1 MTYDNNFFPNAIE
14 DLPPS
19 GIDAVSRSRI
29 TGYTPT
35 EPDVINTGTD
45 KLESPTVKDI
55 TAQREDNPFLRLAVI
70 GGVMGVICL
79 FLWGIFAF
87 LSPDTPTLVE
97 EEVEVE
103 ETVEAE
109 PDYQAQLAF
118 RDQFHSLE
126 KKPQAQ
132 PEPETNELPAA
143 GKPESLPPT
152 LPTVQSVPPRP
163 IPQPAAPRPVPRPTY
178 RPAPKPVARSIPYG
192 SRNPLGQ
199 VVKVTKPEVPPQEQW
214 QALAN
219 FGTGVSSRSIPQPR
233 NQVQRSHTR
242 LTPVSQTNSTSAPTL
257 LVNNPISQGEL
268 GILNRRRTNTKVI
281 LSTPAIAISRGITKG
296 KIELPLVWDSSLAPE
311 QQQSNQL
318 TVILEEPIYDTE
330 GKAIFDRGSTAIVEV
345 QSINNTNGLVTAYV
359 SQIDNTSFKP
369 GELILRN
376 KKKAALVAKAS
387 KRSNF
392 GNRLLVGGVDTLS
405 SFGQQILIP
414 ETNSTVS
421 NGTAIVTS
429 QSRNS
434 VGRDLAGSALDG
446 FGSSL
451 SNELEQRNN
460 RNQIGDGGTIFTLA
474 QNTTVYLTN
483 IKPLKINP

>member
-1 MTYDNNFFPNAIE
+1 M
-14 DLPPS
+14 
-19 GIDAVSRSRI
+19 SRSRI

-35 EPDVINTGTD
+35 EPDVIDTGTD

-87 LSPDTPTLVE
+87 LSPDTPTVVE

-126 KKPQAQ
+126 KKP
-132 PEPETNELPAA
+132 EPQSEAATNELPPAT
-143 GKPESLPPT
+143 KTESLPQNKS
-152 LPTVQSVPPRP
+152 TVQSAPPRP
-163 IPQPAAPRPVPRPTY
+163 IPQPVAPRPVPRSNY
-178 RPAPKPVARSIPYG
+178 RSVPRPIVKPVPTVIEP
-192 SRNPLGQ
+192 
-199 VVKVTKPEVPPQEQW
+199 KVPPQEQW

-219 FGTGVSSRSIPQPR
+219 FGSGVSSRSVPQPR
-233 NQVQRSHTR
+233 TQAQRPSDR
-242 LTPVSQTNSTSAPTL
+242 RSAISQTNLTPAPAL
-257 LVNNPISQGEL
+257 LVNNSVSQGEL
-268 GILNRRRTNTKVI
+268 GILNRRRTNTKAI
-281 LSTPAIAISRGITKG
+281 PSASAIAIDRGIVKG

-311 QQQSNQL
+311 QQQSNQI
-318 TVILEEPIYDTE
+318 TVILEEPIYSTE
-330 GKAIFDRGSTAIVEV
+330 GKVIFDRGSVAIVKV
-345 QSINNTNGLVTAYV
+345 QSINDANGLVTAYV
-359 SQIDNTSFKP
+359 SQIDDTTFNP

-376 KKKAALVAKAS
+376 NKRSALVAKAS

>member
-1 MTYDNNFFPNAIE
+1 MTHDNDFFPNGIE

-35 EPDVINTGTD
+35 EPDVIDTGTD
-45 KLESPTVKDI
+45 KLENPTVKDI

-79 FLWGIFAF
+79 SLWGIFAF
-87 LSPDTPTLVE
+87 LSPDTPTVVE

-126 KKPQAQ
+126 KKPQTQ
-132 PEPETNELPAA
+132 PEPETNELPTAT
-143 GKPESLPPT
+143 KPESLPSTQPI
-152 LPTVQSVPPRP
+152 VKSAPPRP
-163 IPQPAAPRPVPRPTY
+163 IPRPPAPRPVSRPSY
-178 RPAPKPVARSIPYG
+178 RPVPKSITQPI
-192 SRNPLGQ
+192 
-199 VVKVTKPEVPPQEQW
+199 KVSEPEVTPQEQW
-214 QALAN
+214 LALAN

-233 NQVQRSHTR
+233 NQAQRSNTR
-242 LTPVSQTNSTSAPTL
+242 LTPVLQTNSTSEPAL

-268 GILNRRRTNTKVI
+268 GILNRRRTNTKVVP
-281 LSTPAIAISRGITKG
+281 SAPAIAINRSITKG
-296 KIELPLVWDSSLAPE
+296 KIELPLVWDSSLPPE
-311 QQQSNQL
+311 QQQSNQI

-330 GKAIFDRGSTAIVEV
+330 GKVIFDRGSLAIVKV
-345 QSINNTNGLVTAYV
+345 QSINDANGLVTAHV
-359 SQIDNTSFKP
+359 SQIDDTSFKP

-376 KKKAALVAKAS
+376 KKKAALIAKAS

-405 SFGQQILIP
+405 GFGQQILIP

-421 NGTAIVTS
+421 NGSAIVTS

-451 SNELEQRNN
+451 SNELEQRNS

-474 QNTTVYLTN
+474 QNTTIYLTN

>member
-1 MTYDNNFFPNAIE
+1 MTHDNDFFPNGIE

-35 EPDVINTGTD
+35 EPDVIDTGTD

-79 FLWGIFAF
+79 FLWGVFAF
-87 LSPDTPTLVE
+87 LSPDTPTVVE

-126 KKPQAQ
+126 KKPQPQ
-132 PEPETNELPAA
+132 TEPETNELPTAT
-143 GKPESLPPT
+143 KPESLPPAQ
-152 LPTVQSVPPRP
+152 PAVQPAPPRP
-163 IPQPAAPRPVPRPTY
+163 IPRPPAPRPTY
-178 RPAPKPVARSIPYG
+178 RPAAQPVARSIPYG

-199 VVKVTKPEVPPQEQW
+199 VVKVTEPEVPPQEQW

-233 NQVQRSHTR
+233 NQAQRSNTR
-242 LTPVSQTNSTSAPTL
+242 LTPVLPTNSSSAPAL

-268 GILNRRRTNTKVI
+268 GILNRRRTSTKVVP
-281 LSTPAIAISRGITKG
+281 SAPAIAISRGITKG
-296 KIELPLVWDSSLAPE
+296 KIELPLVWDSSLTPE
-311 QQQSNQL
+311 QQQSYQI
-318 TVILEEPIYDTE
+318 TVILEEPIYSTE
-330 GKAIFDRGSTAIVEV
+330 GKVIFDRGSVAIVKV
-345 QSINNTNGLVTAYV
+345 QSINDANGLVTAYV
-359 SQIDNTSFKP
+359 SQIDDTTINP

-376 KKKAALVAKAS
+376 NKRSALVAKAS

-421 NGTAIVTS
+421 NGSAIVTS

-434 VGRDLAGSALDG
+434 IGRDLAGSALDG

-451 SNELEQRNN
+451 SNELEQRSD

-483 IKPLKINP
+483 IQPLKINP